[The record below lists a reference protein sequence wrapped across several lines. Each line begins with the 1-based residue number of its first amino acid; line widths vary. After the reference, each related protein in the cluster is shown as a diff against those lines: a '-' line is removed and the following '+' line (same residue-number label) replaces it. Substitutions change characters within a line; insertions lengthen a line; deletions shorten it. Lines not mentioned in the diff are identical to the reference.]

1 MLFVYPAEFHKEDNS
16 YWVDFPGLE
25 GCQTFGNTLNET
37 MENAQEAL
45 AAYILTLLE
54 NGAELAKPLDI
65 SACHAPNG
73 GFVSLV
79 SCTIEPYKNNKA
91 VKKTLTIPA
100 WLNERAVSM
109 GINFSQIL
117 QDALLRRIA

>member
-1 MLFVYPAEFHKEDNS
+1 MLFVYPALFHKEDNS
-16 YWVDFPGLE
+16 YWVEFPDLE
-25 GCQTFGNTLNET
+25 GCQTFGETLTET
-37 MENAQEAL
+37 MANAQEAL
-45 AAYILTLLE
+45 ASYILTVLS
-54 NGAELAKPLDI
+54 GGVELAKPGDI
-65 SACHAPNG
+65 SGCLAPDD

-79 SCTIEPYKNNKA
+79 SCSIDPYKDEKA

-109 GINFSQIL
+109 GINFSQVL

>member
-1 MLFVYPAEFHKEDNS
+1 MLFVYPALFHKEDNS
-16 YWVDFPGLE
+16 YWVEFPGLE
-25 GCQTFGNTLNET
+25 GCQTFGETLTET
-37 MENAQEAL
+37 MANAQEAL
-45 AAYILTLLE
+45 ASYILTVLSG
-54 NGAELAKPLDI
+54 GAELAKPGEI
-65 SACHAPNG
+65 SDCLAPDD

-79 SCTIEPYKNNKA
+79 SCSIDPYKDEKA

-109 GINFSQIL
+109 GINFSQVL